1 MPYTVADIDDPALA
15 TATKFKPAPITKPVL
30 SNTPLPAITVSYS
43 IYSAVPGELAV
54 NVIATRTVT
63 DVVVVFVRERLHT
76 VYEPTGTV
84 YTVVFVPN
92 DVPSIIGVSNLP
104 VAIFFS
110 VYLCIKNASATGVP
124 VIPPVKFILDV
135 MLIPA
140 PVVVLIEFPA
150 IYTIPEVNVFTFN
163 EL

>member
-1 MPYTVADIDDPALA
+1 MPYTVAETDAAALDTTTRFNPAFS
-15 TATKFKPAPITKPVL
+15 TNPVL
-30 SNTPLPAITVSYS
+30 SNTPLPAIIVSYS
-43 IYSAVPGELAV
+43 RYSAIPGELAV
-54 NVIATRTVT
+54 NVNATLTVT
-63 DVVVVFVRERLHT
+63 EFTVVFVKERLHT
-76 VYEPTGTV
+76 VYDPVGTV

-92 DVPSIIGVSNLP
+92 AVPTTIGVSNLP

-110 VYLCIKNASATGVP
+110 VYRCIKNASATGAP

-135 MLIPA
+135 MLMPA

-150 IYTIPEVNVFTFN
+150 MYIIPDVSVFTFN